1 MKRLILSLCCLC
13 AAVTYAQK
21 DSITFKGY
29 FYNKE
34 YGVYLRIN
42 FYGQNII
49 IPGQEMLGGVPGYLG
64 KDRNSFAW
72 PIVNANIKGKKASL
86 QMVNDYG
93 SEDLEATLT
102 RQNDSIYVLRQGK
115 GSTIKVPADGKW
127 QKLPPVLPFKRQ

>member
-72 PIVNANIKGKKASL
+72 PIVSANIKGKKASL

-93 SEDLEATLT
+93 SALPSRCLLT
-102 RQNDSIYVLRQGK
+102 ANGRNCRPYYPLNANNRLLYMV
-115 GSTIKVPADGKW
+115 
-127 QKLPPVLPFKRQ
+127 